1 MKVSAS
7 IELIMHLAGQKAMAA
22 EFEEI
27 EPKHLL
33 EAVPEIR
40 PLSRTDPERAAAMT
54 EWMERHT
61 KPAPAARSSVT
72 RSIGAG
78 ISRNRCPGGS
88 R

>member
-40 PLSRTDPERAAAMT
+40 PLSRTDPERVAAIT
-54 EWMERHT
+54 EWLDRHT
-61 KPAPAARSSVT
+61 KAASARTVGAPTSLCGVKRARPVVV
-72 RSIGAG
+72 
-78 ISRNRCPGGS
+78 
-88 R
+88 